1 MARVPGRAGTAR
13 VPRGVA
19 GVMDDVAHLAALR
32 RGSDAADLARAL
44 AFLRGFARRRAPR
57 EVPVPGGVAVLD
69 ERYAGSYD
77 DNRLLVWEPAEPGEV
92 LRAADEVLAGY
103 AHRLVTVGDDRL
115 GEVFAPAF
123 ARAGYAHEVLLVMAF
138 RGAVPEDPPPAEPL
152 ETAELMEVLRRDWRR
167 SLPEAGEEVVEA
179 LARRVEHRVAGADRV
194 LFRGVRAP
202 GGEIAARADLYLHG
216 GVAQI
221 EDVWTAEEHRGRGHA
236 CALLSALLA
245 EAAGAELIFLVADA
259 ADWPKDFYARLGF
272 AEVGRTHSFQRA

>member
-1 MARVPGRAGTAR
+1 MARVPGM
-13 VPRGVA
+13 A

-32 RGSDAADLARAL
+32 RESDAADLARAL
-44 AFLRGFARRRAPR
+44 AFLRGFVRRRAPR

-69 ERYAGSYD
+69 ERYAGSHD

-115 GEVFAPAF
+115 GEAFAPGF
-123 ARAGYAHEVLLVMAF
+123 ARAGYAHEVDLVMAF

-179 LARRVEHRVAGADRV
+179 LARRALNRVAGADRV

-236 CALLSALLA
+236 RALLSALLA

-272 AEVGRTHSFQRA
+272 AEVGRTHSFLRA